1 LPPAACSA
9 PRDRSTNRSAGRS
22 VAFEAGDNPHGG
34 LMDVLGQIFRR
45 VEPPQKSLPVNA
57 RAGSPDDA
65 YLLFGWSN
73 AREK

>member
-1 LPPAACSA
+1 
-9 PRDRSTNRSAGRS
+9 
-22 VAFEAGDNPHGG
+22 
-34 LMDVLGQIFRR
+34 MDVLGQIFRR